1 MRFESNS
8 VEDTKRIAA
17 ALAQCVQPG
26 DIVMLTGDLGAGKT
40 QFAQGFGE
48 ALDIDEPIVSPTFN
62 IVLTYPQGRVP
73 LYHFDLYRLDS
84 EDQLEDIGF
93 YELVEGDGVSLV
105 EWGERF
111 PDAFPDDCLHIFII
125 APEEGRRVVAVEST
139 GSRSDEIAHC
149 WAQALG
155 ADK

>member
-1 MRFESNS
+1 M
-8 VEDTKRIAA
+8 
-17 ALAQCVQPG
+17 
-26 DIVMLTGDLGAGKT
+26 
-40 QFAQGFGE
+40 
-48 ALDIDEPIVSPTFN
+48 SPTFN

-111 PDAFPDDCLHIFII
+111 PDAFPDDCLHVFII
-125 APEEGRRVVAVEST
+125 APEEGRRVVMVEPT